1 MIFLAL
7 KFPSAKKQVDD
18 KLAETRQKID
28 DKVMPKDPNI
38 VRHLA
43 LPKEG
48 RTAEWIAEEMERM
61 DRALE
66 SGSYKDGKLS
76 GAVYRKP
83 PFFFICSSQN
93 VMVNRWRRGYGEYHR
108 GCFPKVLRFQSTT
121 SRCFPDSTKDG
132 SRGSSHVPTTVRQP
146 RRRRC
151 NDFGW
156 DRVHH
161 YVRESPPGLGVYDQR
176 NHGTR
181 DVGFSL
187 PNLGPRLTLRSK
199 CYSRFSPCSVRQSW
213 SLLESQSTH
222 NPCRSCNS

>member
-83 PFFFICSSQN
+83 TFFLHSF
-93 VMVNRWRRGYGEYHR
+93 
-108 GCFPKVLRFQSTT
+108 F
-121 SRCFPDSTKDG
+121 TK
-132 SRGSSHVPTTVRQP
+132 
-146 RRRRC
+146 
-151 NDFGW
+151 
-156 DRVHH
+156 
-161 YVRESPPGLGVYDQR
+161 R
-176 NHGTR
+176 NG
-181 DVGFSL
+181 
-187 PNLGPRLTLRSK
+187 
-199 CYSRFSPCSVRQSW
+199 Q
-213 SLLESQSTH
+213 
-222 NPCRSCNS
+222 